1 MLDNLYVS
9 YDVYEDKKDPN
20 DRSKLG
26 AVLILCR
33 EKYTDLEEIVDRF
46 VSSITQLVSDIIAFD
61 KYVDK
66 DDVWSV
72 IIVFIIL

>member
-9 YDVYEDKKDPN
+9 YDVYEQKKDPN

-26 AVLILCR
+26 AELILCK

-46 VSSITQLVSDIIAFD
+46 VGSITQLVSYITVFD

-66 DDVWSV
+66 DDVLELS
-72 IIVFIIL
+72 FY

>member
-9 YDVYEDKKDPN
+9 YDVYEQKKDPN

-26 AVLILCR
+26 AELILCK

-46 VSSITQLVSDIIAFD
+46 VGSITQLVSDITVFD

-66 DDVWSV
+66 DDV
-72 IIVFIIL
+72 